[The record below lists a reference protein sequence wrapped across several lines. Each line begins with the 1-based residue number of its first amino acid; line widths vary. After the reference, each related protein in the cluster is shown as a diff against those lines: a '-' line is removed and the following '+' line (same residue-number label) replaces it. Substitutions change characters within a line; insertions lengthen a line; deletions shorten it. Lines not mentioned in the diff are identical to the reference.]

1 MASSIQY
8 TDICLWKKDRLQQ
21 FLRERGIPV
30 SGRIDQLRAI
40 VYGALYFNIP
50 LKPSA
55 AEVEKKRRAD
65 YQQLLTVKGHAQTC
79 QQGGLARLLVYTY
92 SLLVCMEI

>member
-1 MASSIQY
+1 M
-8 TDICLWKKDRLQQ
+8 
-21 FLRERGIPV
+21 

-55 AEVEKKRRAD
+55 AEVEKKRKAD
-65 YQQLLTVKGHAQTC
+65 YQQLLTVKGQ
-79 QQGGLARLLVYTY
+79 LLPDPRTDL
-92 SLLVCMEI
+92 STGWIGEASGIHL